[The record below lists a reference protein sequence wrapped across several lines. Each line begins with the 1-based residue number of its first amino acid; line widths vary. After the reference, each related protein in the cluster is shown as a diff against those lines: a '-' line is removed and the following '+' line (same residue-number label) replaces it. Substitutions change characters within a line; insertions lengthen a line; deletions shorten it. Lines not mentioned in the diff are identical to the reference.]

1 MTKYLICS
9 LTLLLGV
16 FTNAQNID
24 LSYYLPQDI
33 SYNPEIPTPE
43 QVIGHQVGAWHVT
56 HDKLSRYMEVLA
68 QRSPRMSIENRGT
81 TYEGRPLWLLTVTAP
96 ENHNKFEQIK
106 SDRQRL
112 LDDQSNNVN
121 IEELPVVLYQG
132 FSIHGNEPSGSNAAL
147 LYAYYLAAAQ
157 GPEIEKTLAQSV
169 ILLDP
174 SFNPDGLQR
183 FSTWANMH
191 KSDNINPDPNDREY
205 SEVWPGGRTNHYW
218 FDLNRDW
225 MPSQLPESQARINT
239 FHQWHPNVLTDHHEM
254 GTNSTFF
261 FQPGI
266 PTRTHPLTPKLNQ
279 ELTRAIGR
287 YHAGA
292 LDKIGSL
299 YYSEEDYDDF
309 YYGKGSTF
317 PDIHG
322 GVGILFEQ
330 ASSRGHAQE
339 SDNGILTFPFTIRN
353 QFTAALSTLEAGM
366 ALKDDLMSYQRDF
379 YHKMRKNKGSEEVYL
394 VQDAHDPAKMKAFV
408 QLLERQKIKAFRLK
422 EALRSQG
429 QSYLPQYAVAIP
441 KDQPQSTL
449 IEAMFERRTQ
459 FEDSL
464 FYDISAWSLPL
475 AFNLDHT
482 SARVKELG
490 VKIKSEDFST
500 GSKALSP
507 SYAYVLGWE
516 DYYSPKA
523 LNSLLENNI
532 RVKVAMRPF
541 SLGNQTFDYG
551 SLMIPSSNQ
560 SKSPEE
566 IYQIMLGL
574 SNDHKVHGLSTGA
587 TQGMN
592 LGSSDFKTLESKT
605 IALLIGPG
613 INPYDAGEIW
623 HLLDTR
629 YDIRLTKLDVS
640 ELGRKNL
647 SRYTTIIMPA
657 TWGRGPD
664 GQASKVLK
672 SWVEQGGHLIGFR
685 SAANWIKNNELLDL
699 NLLNAEQTGQQATF
713 EQQERYRGAQ
723 VIGGAIFQASV
734 DRSHPINFG
743 YKKNHLPLFRNTTI
757 FLEPD
762 KKAANNPILYE
773 ENPLLSGYIS
783 KENLKTLSGSSAF
796 KTGRSG
802 RGRVSY
808 FTDNTNF
815 RAFWYGTNKLM
826 MNAIFFGDQM

>member
-1 MTKYLICS
+1 MTKYLFFS
-9 LTLLLGV
+9 LFLVFGV
-16 FTNAQNID
+16 LTHAQEVE
-24 LSYYLPQDI
+24 LSYYLPANI
-33 SYNPEIPTPE
+33 NYNPDIPTPE
-43 QVIGHQVGAWHVT
+43 QVIGHQVGSWHVT
-56 HDKLSRYMEVLA
+56 HDRLSRYMEVLA
-68 QRSPRMSIENRGT
+68 QVSPRMSIEKRSE

-96 ENHNKFEQIK
+96 ENQSRLAQIK
-106 SDRQRL
+106 ADRERL
-112 LDDQSNNVN
+112 LEGKSNQTD
-121 IEELPVVLYQG
+121 IERLPIVLYQG

-157 GPEIEKTLAQSV
+157 GPEIENALANSV

-191 KSDNINPDPNDREY
+191 KSQNINPDPNDREY

-225 MPSQLPESQARINT
+225 LPSQLPESQARIKT

-254 GTNSTFF
+254 GTNSTLF

-279 ELTRAIGR
+279 ELTRAIGK

-322 GVGILFEQ
+322 GIGILFEQ

-353 QFTAALSTLEAGM
+353 QFTAALSTLQAGI
-366 ALKDDLMSYQRDF
+366 ALKSDLITYQRDF
-379 YHKMRKNKGSEEVYL
+379 YRDLRQNKGSDQVYL
-394 VQDAHDPAKMKAFV
+394 VQDAFDSAKMKAFV
-408 QLLERQKIKAFRLK
+408 ALLERQKIDAFRLK
-422 EALRSQG
+422 EALRVEG
-429 QSYLPQYAVAIP
+429 QSYLPQYTVAIP
-441 KDQPQSTL
+441 KDQKQSSL
-449 IEAMFERRTQ
+449 IEAMFERRTKFQ
-459 FEDSL
+459 DSL

-475 AFNLDHT
+475 AFNLDHA

-490 VKIKSEDFST
+490 PKITSSDFSH
-500 GSKALSP
+500 SAKPLNK
-507 SYAYVLGWE
+507 SYAYVLEWE
-516 DYYSPKA
+516 DYLSPKA
-523 LNSLLENNI
+523 LNYLLEKDV

-541 SLGNQTFDYG
+541 GLGNQTFDYG
-551 SLMIPSSNQ
+551 SLLIPATNQ
-560 SKSPEE
+560 NKTPDE
-566 IYQIMLGL
+566 IFELMQKL
-574 SNDHKVHGLSTGA
+574 NERHKIHGLSTGA
-587 TQGMN
+587 TRGMN
-592 LGSSDFKTLESKT
+592 LGSSDFKTLKPQK
-605 IALLIGPG
+605 IALLVGPG

-629 YDIRLTKLDVS
+629 YDIRVTKLDVS
-640 ELGRKNL
+640 ELGRKDL
-647 SRYTTIIMPA
+647 SRYTSIIMPA
-657 TWGRGPD
+657 TWGRGPE
-664 GQASKVLK
+664 GTAAKAIK
-672 SWVEQGGHLIGFR
+672 SWIEQGGHLIGFR
-685 SAANWIKNNELLDL
+685 SSAYWINNNELLDL
-699 NLLNAEQTGQQATF
+699 KLLNAEKTGQQATF

-743 YKKNHLPLFRNTTI
+743 YKKSSLPLFRNTTI
-757 FLEPD
+757 FLAPETS
-762 KKAANNPILYE
+762 AADNPILYTK
-773 ENPLLSGYIS
+773 NPLLSGYIS
-783 KENLKTLSGSSAF
+783 QENLDVLSGSSAF
-796 KTGRSG
+796 KTARKG

-826 MNAIFFGDQM
+826 MNALFFGDQM

>member
-1 MTKYLICS
+1 MTKYLFCS
-9 LTLLLGV
+9 LSLLLGV
-16 FTNAQNID
+16 LTHAQSVD
-24 LSYYLPQDI
+24 LSYYLPKDI
-33 SYNPEIPTPE
+33 SYNKEIPTPE

-56 HDKLSRYMEVLA
+56 HDRLSRYMEILA
-68 QRSPRMSIENRGT
+68 EISPRISIEKRSET
-81 TYEGRPLWLLTVTAP
+81 FEGRPLWLLTVTTP
-96 ENHNKFEQIK
+96 ENQKRLDQIK
-106 SDRQRL
+106 SERRKL
-112 LDDQSNNVN
+112 LETNSKGGDSEQVP
-121 IEELPVVLYQG
+121 IVLYQG

-157 GPEIEKTLAQSV
+157 GPEIEKALSGSV

-225 MPSQLPESQARINT
+225 MPSQLPESQARIET

-254 GTNSTFF
+254 GTNATFF

-287 YHAGA
+287 FHSGA

-322 GVGILFEQ
+322 GIGILFEQ

-339 SDNGILTFPFTIRN
+339 SDNGVLTFPFTIKN
-353 QFTAALSTLEAGM
+353 QFTTALSTLKAGI
-366 ALKDDLMSYQRDF
+366 ALKKDLMTYQIDF
-379 YHKMRKNKGSEEVYL
+379 YRNLRQNKGSEEVYL
-394 VQDAHDPAKMKAFV
+394 VQDVFDSAKMKAFV
-408 QLLERQKIKAFRLK
+408 ELLERQKIEAFRLK
-422 EALRSQG
+422 EAVRLGGKSYSP
-429 QSYLPQYAVAIP
+429 QSTVAIP
-441 KDQPQSTL
+441 KDQMQSTL
-449 IEAMFERRTQ
+449 IEAMFERRTKFQ
-459 FEDSL
+459 DSL

-482 SARVKELG
+482 SARITELG
-490 VKIKSEDFST
+490 EKLSASDFSPV
-500 GSKALSP
+500 SKPLSKG
-507 SYAYVLGWE
+507 YAYVLAWE
-516 DYYSPKA
+516 DYNSPQA
-523 LNSLLENNI
+523 LNYLLEQNV
-532 RVKVAMRPF
+532 RVKVSMRPF

-551 SLMIPSSNQ
+551 SLMIPANNQ
-560 SKSPEE
+560 TKSPEE
-566 IYQIMLGL
+566 IYSLMQELNGR
-574 SNDHKVHGLSTGA
+574 HKIHSLSTGA

-592 LGSSDFKTLESKT
+592 LGSSDFKTIGAKT
-605 IALLIGPG
+605 IALLVGSG

-629 YDIRLTKLDVS
+629 YDIRITKLDVAD
-640 ELGRKNL
+640 LARKNL

-664 GQASKVLK
+664 SGATKTLK

-685 SAANWIKNNELLDL
+685 SSAYWINNNELLDL
-699 NLLNAEQTGQQATF
+699 NLLNAEKTGQQATF
-713 EQQERYRGAQ
+713 EQQERFRGAQ

-734 DRSHPINFG
+734 DRSHPVNFG
-743 YKKNHLPLFRNTTI
+743 YKNDKLPLFRNTTI
-757 FLEPD
+757 FLKPD
-762 KKAANNPILYE
+762 SAAANNPIVYDK
-773 ENPLLSGYIS
+773 NPLLSGYIS
-783 KENLKTLSGSSAF
+783 KENLETLSGSSAF

-826 MNAIFFGDQM
+826 MNTIFFGDQM

>member
-1 MTKYLICS
+1 MTKYLFFS
-9 LTLLLGV
+9 LFLVFGV
-16 FTNAQNID
+16 LTHAQEVE
-24 LSYYLPQDI
+24 LSYYLPANI
-33 SYNPEIPTPE
+33 NYNPDIPTPE
-43 QVIGHQVGAWHVT
+43 QVIGHQVGSWHVT
-56 HDKLSRYMEVLA
+56 HDRLSRYMEVLA
-68 QRSPRMSIENRGT
+68 QVSPRMSIEKRSE

-96 ENHNKFEQIK
+96 ENQSRLAQIK
-106 SDRQRL
+106 ADRERL
-112 LDDQSNNVN
+112 LDGKSDQTD
-121 IEELPVVLYQG
+121 IERLPIVLYQG

-157 GPEIEKTLAQSV
+157 GPEIENALANSV

-191 KSDNINPDPNDREY
+191 KSQNINPDPNDREY

-225 MPSQLPESQARINT
+225 LPSQLPESQARIKT

-279 ELTRAIGR
+279 ELTRAIGK

-322 GVGILFEQ
+322 GIGILFEQ

-353 QFTAALSTLEAGM
+353 QFTAALSTLQAGI
-366 ALKDDLMSYQRDF
+366 ALKSDLITYQRDF
-379 YHKMRKNKGSEEVYL
+379 YRDLRQNKGSDQVYL
-394 VQDAHDPAKMKAFV
+394 VQDAFDSAKMKAFV
-408 QLLERQKIKAFRLK
+408 ALLERQKIDAFRLK
-422 EALRSQG
+422 EALRVEG
-429 QSYLPQYAVAIP
+429 QSYLPQYTVAIP
-441 KDQPQSTL
+441 KDQKQSSL
-449 IEAMFERRTQ
+449 IEAMFERRTKFQ
-459 FEDSL
+459 DSL

-475 AFNLDHT
+475 AFNLDHA

-490 VKIKSEDFST
+490 PKITSSDFSH
-500 GSKALSP
+500 SAKPLNK
-507 SYAYVLGWE
+507 SYAYVLEWE
-516 DYYSPKA
+516 DYLSPKA
-523 LNSLLENNI
+523 LNYLLEKDV

-541 SLGNQTFDYG
+541 GLGNQTFDYG
-551 SLMIPSSNQ
+551 SLLIPATNQ
-560 SKSPEE
+560 NKTPDE
-566 IYQIMLGL
+566 IFELMQKL
-574 SNDHKVHGLSTGA
+574 NERHKIHGLSTGA
-587 TQGMN
+587 TRGMN
-592 LGSSDFKTLESKT
+592 LGSSDFKTLKPQK
-605 IALLIGPG
+605 IALLVGPG

-629 YDIRLTKLDVS
+629 YDIRVTKLDVS
-640 ELGRKNL
+640 ELGRKDL
-647 SRYTTIIMPA
+647 SRYTSIIMPA
-657 TWGRGPD
+657 TWGRGPE
-664 GQASKVLK
+664 GTAAKAIK
-672 SWVEQGGHLIGFR
+672 SWIEQGGHLIGFR
-685 SAANWIKNNELLDL
+685 SSAYWINNNELLDL
-699 NLLNAEQTGQQATF
+699 KLLNAEKTGQQATF

-743 YKKNHLPLFRNTTI
+743 YKKSSLPLFRNTTI
-757 FLEPD
+757 FLAPETS
-762 KKAANNPILYE
+762 AADNPILYTK
-773 ENPLLSGYIS
+773 NPLLSGYIS
-783 KENLKTLSGSSAF
+783 QENLDVLSGSSAF
-796 KTGRSG
+796 KTARKG

-826 MNAIFFGDQM
+826 MNALFFGDQM

>member
-1 MTKYLICS
+1 MTKYLFCS
-9 LTLLLGV
+9 LSLLLGV
-16 FTNAQNID
+16 LTHAQSVD
-24 LSYYLPQDI
+24 LSYYLPKDI
-33 SYNPEIPTPE
+33 SYNKEIPTPE

-56 HDKLSRYMEVLA
+56 HDRLSRYMEVLA
-68 QRSPRMSIENRGT
+68 ELSPRISIEKRSE
-81 TYEGRPLWLLTVTAP
+81 TYEGRPLWLLTVTTP
-96 ENHNKFEQIK
+96 ENQKRLDQIK
-106 SDRQRL
+106 SDRQKL
-112 LDDQSNNVN
+112 LKANSKGGDSEQVP
-121 IEELPVVLYQG
+121 IVLYQG

-157 GPEIEKTLAQSV
+157 GPEIEKALSESV

-225 MPSQLPESQARINT
+225 MPSQLPESRARIET

-254 GTNSTFF
+254 GTNATFF

-287 YHAGA
+287 FHAGA

-322 GVGILFEQ
+322 GIGILFEQ

-339 SDNGILTFPFTIRN
+339 SDNGVLTFPFTIKN
-353 QFTAALSTLEAGM
+353 QFTTALSTLKAGI
-366 ALKDDLMSYQRDF
+366 ALKKDLMTYQIDF
-379 YHKMRKNKGSEEVYL
+379 YRNLRQNKGSEEVYL
-394 VQDAHDPAKMKAFV
+394 VQDVFDSAKMKAFV
-408 QLLERQKIKAFRLK
+408 ELLERQKIEAFRLK
-422 EALRSQG
+422 EAVRLGGKSYSP
-429 QSYLPQYAVAIP
+429 QSTVAIP
-441 KDQPQSTL
+441 KDQMQSTL
-449 IEAMFERRTQ
+449 IEAMFERRTKFQ
-459 FEDSL
+459 DSL

-482 SARVKELG
+482 SARITELG
-490 VKIKSEDFST
+490 EKLSASDFSPV
-500 GSKALSP
+500 SKPLSKG
-507 SYAYVLGWE
+507 YAYVLAWE
-516 DYYSPKA
+516 DYNSPQA
-523 LNSLLENNI
+523 LNYLLEQNV
-532 RVKVAMRPF
+532 RVKVSMRPF

-551 SLMIPSSNQ
+551 SLMIPANNQ
-560 SKSPEE
+560 TKSPEE
-566 IYQIMLGL
+566 IYSLMQELNGR
-574 SNDHKVHGLSTGA
+574 HKIHSLSTGA

-592 LGSSDFKTLESKT
+592 LGSSDFKTIGAKT
-605 IALLIGPG
+605 IALLVGSG

-629 YDIRLTKLDVS
+629 YDIRITKLDVAD
-640 ELGRKNL
+640 LARKNL

-664 GQASKVLK
+664 SVATKTLK

-685 SAANWIKNNELLDL
+685 SSAYWINNNELLDL
-699 NLLNAEQTGQQATF
+699 NLLNAEKTGQQATF

-734 DRSHPINFG
+734 DRSHPVNFG
-743 YKKNHLPLFRNTTI
+743 YKNDKLPLFRNTTI
-757 FLEPD
+757 FLKPD
-762 KKAANNPILYE
+762 SAAANNPIVYDK
-773 ENPLLSGYIS
+773 NPLLSGYIS
-783 KENLKTLSGSSAF
+783 KENLETLSGSSAF

-802 RGRVSY
+802 SGRVSY

>member
-1 MTKYLICS
+1 MTKYLFCS
-9 LTLLLGV
+9 LSLLLGV
-16 FTNAQNID
+16 LTHAQSVD
-24 LSYYLPQDI
+24 LSYYLPKDI
-33 SYNPEIPTPE
+33 SYTKEIPTPE

-56 HDKLSRYMEVLA
+56 HDRLSRYMEVLA
-68 QRSPRMSIENRGT
+68 EISPRISIERRSE
-81 TYEGRPLWLLTVTAP
+81 TYEGRPLWLLTVTTP
-96 ENHNKFEQIK
+96 ENQKRLEQIK
-106 SDRQRL
+106 SERQKL
-112 LDDQSNNVN
+112 LESNSKGADSEQVP
-121 IEELPVVLYQG
+121 IVLYQG

-157 GPEIEKTLAQSV
+157 GPEIEKALSESV

-225 MPSQLPESQARINT
+225 MPSQLPESQARIET

-254 GTNSTFF
+254 GTNATFF

-292 LDKIGSL
+292 LDEIGSL

-322 GVGILFEQ
+322 GIGILFEQ

-339 SDNGILTFPFTIRN
+339 SDNGVLTFPFTIKN
-353 QFTAALSTLEAGM
+353 QFTTALSTLKAGI
-366 ALKDDLMSYQRDF
+366 ALKKDLMNYQIDF
-379 YHKMRKNKGSEEVYL
+379 YRNLRQNIGSEEVYL
-394 VQDAHDPAKMKAFV
+394 VQDAFDSAKMRAFV
-408 QLLERQKIKAFRLK
+408 ELLERQKIEAFRLK
-422 EALRSQG
+422 EALRIGGKSYSP
-429 QSYLPQYAVAIP
+429 QSTVAIP
-441 KDQPQSTL
+441 KDQMQSTL
-449 IEAMFERRTQ
+449 IEAMFERRTKFQ
-459 FEDSL
+459 DSL

-482 SARVKELG
+482 SARIKELG
-490 VKIKSEDFST
+490 EKLSASDFSPVT
-500 GSKALSP
+500 KPLSKG
-507 SYAYVLGWE
+507 YAYVLAWE
-516 DYYSPKA
+516 DYNSPQA
-523 LNSLLENNI
+523 LNYLLEQNV
-532 RVKVAMRPF
+532 RVKVSMRPF

-551 SLMIPSSNQ
+551 SLMIPANNQ
-560 SKSPEE
+560 TKSPEE
-566 IYQIMLGL
+566 IYSLMQELNGR
-574 SNDHKVHGLSTGA
+574 HKIHSLSTGA

-592 LGSSDFKTLESKT
+592 LGSSDFKTIEPKT
-605 IALLIGPG
+605 IALLVGSG

-629 YDIRLTKLDVS
+629 YDIRITKLDVAD
-640 ELGRKNL
+640 LARKNL

-664 GQASKVLK
+664 SGATKTLK

-685 SAANWIKNNELLDL
+685 SSANWINNNELLDL
-699 NLLNAEQTGQQATF
+699 NLLNAEKTGQKATF

-734 DRSHPINFG
+734 DRSHPVNFG
-743 YKKNHLPLFRNTTI
+743 YKNDKLPLFRNTTI
-757 FLEPD
+757 FLKPD
-762 KKAANNPILYE
+762 SAAANNPILYDK
-773 ENPLLSGYIS
+773 NPLLSGYIS
-783 KENLKTLSGSSAF
+783 KENLETLSGSSAF

>member
-1 MTKYLICS
+1 MTKYLFCS
-9 LTLLLGV
+9 LSLLLGV
-16 FTNAQNID
+16 LTHAQSVD
-24 LSYYLPQDI
+24 LSYYLPKDI
-33 SYNPEIPTPE
+33 SYNKEIPTPE

-56 HDKLSRYMEVLA
+56 HDRLSRYMEVLA
-68 QRSPRMSIENRGT
+68 EISPRISIERRSE
-81 TYEGRPLWLLTVTAP
+81 TYEGRPLWLLTVTTP
-96 ENHNKFEQIK
+96 ENQKRLEQIK
-106 SDRQRL
+106 SERQKL
-112 LDDQSNNVN
+112 LESNSKGADSEQVP
-121 IEELPVVLYQG
+121 IVLYQG

-157 GPEIEKTLAQSV
+157 GPEIEKALSESV

-225 MPSQLPESQARINT
+225 MPSQLPESQARIET

-254 GTNSTFF
+254 GTNATFF

-292 LDKIGSL
+292 LDEIGSL

-322 GVGILFEQ
+322 GIGILFEQ

-339 SDNGILTFPFTIRN
+339 SDNGVLTFPFTIKN
-353 QFTAALSTLEAGM
+353 QFTTALSTLKAGI
-366 ALKDDLMSYQRDF
+366 ALKKDLMNYQIDF
-379 YHKMRKNKGSEEVYL
+379 YRNLRQNIGSEEVYL
-394 VQDAHDPAKMKAFV
+394 VQDAFDSAKMRAFV
-408 QLLERQKIKAFRLK
+408 ELLERQKIEAFRLK
-422 EALRSQG
+422 EALRIGGKSYSP
-429 QSYLPQYAVAIP
+429 QSTVAIP
-441 KDQPQSTL
+441 KDQMQSTL
-449 IEAMFERRTQ
+449 IEAMFERRTKFQ
-459 FEDSL
+459 DSL

-482 SARVKELG
+482 SARIKELG
-490 VKIKSEDFST
+490 EKLSASDFSPVT
-500 GSKALSP
+500 KPLSKG
-507 SYAYVLGWE
+507 YAYVLAWE
-516 DYYSPKA
+516 DYNSPQA
-523 LNSLLENNI
+523 LNYLLEQNV
-532 RVKVAMRPF
+532 RVKVSMRPF

-551 SLMIPSSNQ
+551 SLMIPANNQ
-560 SKSPEE
+560 TKSPEE
-566 IYQIMLGL
+566 IYSLMQELNGR
-574 SNDHKVHGLSTGA
+574 HKIHSLSTGA

-592 LGSSDFKTLESKT
+592 LGSSDFKTIEPKT
-605 IALLIGPG
+605 IALLVGSG

-629 YDIRLTKLDVS
+629 YDIRITKLDVAD
-640 ELGRKNL
+640 LARKNL

-664 GQASKVLK
+664 SGATKTLK

-685 SAANWIKNNELLDL
+685 SSANWINNNELLDL
-699 NLLNAEQTGQQATF
+699 NLLNAEKTGQQATF

-734 DRSHPINFG
+734 DRSHPVNFG
-743 YKKNHLPLFRNTTI
+743 YKNDKLPLFRNTTI
-757 FLEPD
+757 FLKPD
-762 KKAANNPILYE
+762 SAAAKNPILYDK
-773 ENPLLSGYIS
+773 NPLLSGYIS
-783 KENLKTLSGSSAF
+783 KENLETLSGSSAF

>member
-1 MTKYLICS
+1 MTKYLFCS
-9 LTLLLGV
+9 LSLLLGV
-16 FTNAQNID
+16 LTHAQSVD
-24 LSYYLPQDI
+24 LSYYLPKDI
-33 SYNPEIPTPE
+33 SYNKEIPTPE

-56 HDKLSRYMEVLA
+56 HDRLSRYMEVLA
-68 QRSPRMSIENRGT
+68 EISPRMSIEKRSE

-96 ENHNKFEQIK
+96 ENQKRLEQIK
-106 SDRQRL
+106 TERQKL
-112 LDDQSNNVN
+112 LESNSKGVDFEQVP
-121 IEELPVVLYQG
+121 IVLYQG

-157 GPEIEKTLAQSV
+157 GPEIEKVLSESV

-225 MPSQLPESQARINT
+225 MPSQLPESQARIET

-254 GTNSTFF
+254 GTNATFF

-292 LDKIGSL
+292 LDEIGSL

-322 GVGILFEQ
+322 GIGILFEQ

-339 SDNGILTFPFTIRN
+339 SDNGVLTFPFTIKN
-353 QFTAALSTLEAGM
+353 QFTTALSTLKAGI
-366 ALKDDLMSYQRDF
+366 ALKKDLMTYQIDF
-379 YHKMRKNKGSEEVYL
+379 YRNLRHNIGSEEVYL
-394 VQDAHDPAKMKAFV
+394 VQDAFDSAKMKAFV
-408 QLLERQKIKAFRLK
+408 ELLERQKIEAFRLK
-422 EALRSQG
+422 EALRLG
-429 QSYLPQYAVAIP
+429 GKSYLPQSTVAIP
-441 KDQPQSTL
+441 KDQMQSTL
-449 IEAMFERRTQ
+449 IEAMFERRTKFQ
-459 FEDSL
+459 DSL

-482 SARVKELG
+482 SARIKELG
-490 VKIKSEDFST
+490 EKLSASDFSPVAKPL
-500 GSKALSP
+500 SKG
-507 SYAYVLGWE
+507 YAYVLAWE
-516 DYYSPKA
+516 DYNSPQA
-523 LNSLLENNI
+523 LNYLLEQNV
-532 RVKVAMRPF
+532 RVKVSMRPF

-551 SLMIPSSNQ
+551 SLMIPANNQ
-560 SKSPEE
+560 TKSPEE
-566 IYQIMLGL
+566 IYSLMQEL
-574 SNDHKVHGLSTGA
+574 NRRHKIHSLSTGA

-592 LGSSDFKTLESKT
+592 LGSSDFKTIEPKT
-605 IALLIGPG
+605 IALLVGSG

-623 HLLDTR
+623 HLMDTR
-629 YDIRLTKLDVS
+629 YDIRITKLDVDD
-640 ELGRKNL
+640 LARKNL

-664 GQASKVLK
+664 SGATKTLK

-685 SAANWIKNNELLDL
+685 SSANWINNNELLDL
-699 NLLNAEQTGQQATF
+699 NLLNTEKTGQQATF

-723 VIGGAIFQASV
+723 VIGGAIFQASI
-734 DRSHPINFG
+734 DRSHPVNFG
-743 YKKNHLPLFRNTTI
+743 YKNDKLPLFRNTTI
-757 FLEPD
+757 FLKTD
-762 KKAANNPILYE
+762 NAAANNPIVYDK
-773 ENPLLSGYIS
+773 NPLLSGYIS
-783 KENLKTLSGSSAF
+783 KENLESLSGSSAF

>member
-1 MTKYLICS
+1 MTKYLFCS
-9 LTLLLGV
+9 LILLFSVL
-16 FTNAQNID
+16 THAQNID
-24 LSYYLPQDI
+24 LSYYLPGDI
-33 SYNPEIPTPE
+33 KYNPEIPTPE
-43 QVIGHQVGAWHVT
+43 QVIGHQVGAWHIT
-56 HDKLSRYMEVLA
+56 HDRLSYYMEVLA
-68 QRSPRMSIENRGT
+68 ERSPRMSIEKRGT
-81 TYEGRPLWLLTVTAP
+81 TYEGRPLWLLTVTSP
-96 ENHNKFEQIK
+96 QNHNRIEQIK
-106 SDRQRL
+106 SERQKRLNENSDRS
-112 LDDQSNNVN
+112 DFDKGP
-121 IEELPVVLYQG
+121 IVLYQG

-147 LYAYYLAAAQ
+147 LYAYYLAAAE
-157 GPEIEKTLAQSV
+157 GPEIEKALSESI

-225 MPSQLPESQARINT
+225 LPSQLPESQARVKT
-239 FHQWHPNVLTDHHEM
+239 FHQWSPNVLTDHHEM

-292 LDKIGSL
+292 LDKLGSL

-322 GVGILFEQ
+322 GIGILFEQ

-339 SDNGILTFPFTIRN
+339 SDNGVLTFPFTIRN
-353 QFTAALSTLEAGM
+353 QFTAALSTLEAGI
-366 ALKDDLMSYQRDF
+366 ALKKDLMTYQGDF
-379 YHKMRKNKGSEEVYL
+379 YREMRKNKGSEEVYL
-394 VQDAHDPAKMKAFV
+394 VQDAYDSAKMKAFV
-408 QLLERQKIKAFRLK
+408 ELLERQNIEAFRLK
-422 EALRSQG
+422 EPLRVAG
-429 QSYLPQYAVAIP
+429 QSYLPEFTVAIP
-441 KDQPQSTL
+441 KDQRQSTL

-459 FEDSL
+459 FQDSL

-475 AFNLDHT
+475 AFNLDHA
-482 SARVKELG
+482 SARVKDLG
-490 VKIKSEDFST
+490 VKLGPADFSPAP
-500 GSKALSP
+500 KPLRK
-507 SYAYVLGWE
+507 SYAYVLEWE

-523 LNSLLENNI
+523 LNYLLENNV

-541 SLGNQTFDYG
+541 GLGNQTFDYG
-551 SLMIPSSNQ
+551 SLMIPSYNQ
-560 SKSPEE
+560 SIAPEKIHE
-566 IYQIMLGL
+566 LMLKL
-574 SNDHKVHGLSTGA
+574 SAQHKIHGLDTGA

-592 LGSSDFKTLESKT
+592 LGSSDFKTLGAKK
-605 IALLIGPG
+605 IALLVGPG

-629 YDIRLTKLDVS
+629 YDIKLTKLDVS
-640 ELGRKNL
+640 VLGRKDL
-647 SRYTTIIMPA
+647 QPYTTIIMPA

-664 GQASKVLK
+664 SDASKTLK
-672 SWVEQGGHLIGFR
+672 SWVAQGGHLIGFR
-685 SAANWIKNNELLDL
+685 SAAYWINNNELLTL
-699 NLLNAEQTGQQATF
+699 KLLSADKTGQQAKF

-723 VIGGAIFQASV
+723 VIGGAIFQAST

-743 YKKNHLPLFRNTTI
+743 YKKSNLPLFRNTTI

-762 KKAANNPILYE
+762 VNAANNPILYQ

-783 KENLKTLSGSSAF
+783 KENLKTLSGSSGF

>member
-1 MTKYLICS
+1 MTKYLFFS
-9 LTLLLGV
+9 LFLVFGV
-16 FTNAQNID
+16 LTHAQEVE
-24 LSYYLPQDI
+24 LSYYLPANI
-33 SYNPEIPTPE
+33 NYNPEIPTPE
-43 QVIGHQVGAWHVT
+43 QVIGHQVGSWHVT
-56 HDKLSRYMEVLA
+56 HDRLSRYMEVLA
-68 QRSPRMSIENRGT
+68 QVSPRMSIEKRSE

-96 ENHNKFEQIK
+96 ENHSRLAQIK
-106 SDRQRL
+106 ADRERL
-112 LDDQSNNVN
+112 LDGKSDQTD
-121 IEELPVVLYQG
+121 IERLPIVLYQG

-157 GPEIEKTLAQSV
+157 GPEIENALAKSV

-191 KSDNINPDPNDREY
+191 KSQNINPDPNDREY

-225 MPSQLPESQARINT
+225 LPSQLPESQARIKT
-239 FHQWHPNVLTDHHEM
+239 FHQWYPNVLTDHHEM

-266 PTRTHPLTPKLNQ
+266 PSRTHPLTPKLNQ

-322 GVGILFEQ
+322 GIGILFEQ

-339 SDNGILTFPFTIRN
+339 SDNGILTFPFTIKN
-353 QFTAALSTLEAGM
+353 QFTAALSTLQAGI
-366 ALKDDLMSYQRDF
+366 ALKSDLITYQRDF
-379 YHKMRKNKGSEEVYL
+379 YRDLRQNRGSDQVYL
-394 VQDAHDPAKMKAFV
+394 VQDAFDSAKMKAFV
-408 QLLERQKIKAFRLK
+408 ALLERQKIDAFRLK
-422 EALRSQG
+422 EALRVEG
-429 QSYLPQYAVAIP
+429 QSYLPQYTVAIP
-441 KDQPQSTL
+441 KDQKQSSL
-449 IEAMFERRTQ
+449 IEAMFERRTKFQ
-459 FEDSL
+459 DSL

-475 AFNLDHT
+475 AFNLDHA

-490 VKIKSEDFST
+490 PKITTSDFSH
-500 GSKALSP
+500 SAKPLNK
-507 SYAYVLGWE
+507 SYAYVLEWD
-516 DYYSPKA
+516 DYLSPKA
-523 LNSLLENNI
+523 LNYLLENHV

-541 SLGNQTFDYG
+541 GLGKQTFDYG
-551 SLMIPSSNQ
+551 SLLIPATNQ
-560 SKSPEE
+560 NKTPDE
-566 IYQIMLGL
+566 IFELMQKL
-574 SNDHKVHGLSTGA
+574 NEQHKIHGLSTGA
-587 TQGMN
+587 TRGMN
-592 LGSSDFKTLESKT
+592 LGSSDFKTLKPQK
-605 IALLIGPG
+605 IALLVGPG

-629 YDIRLTKLDVS
+629 YDIIVTKLDVS
-640 ELGRKNL
+640 ELGRKDL
-647 SRYTTIIMPA
+647 SRYTSIILPA
-657 TWGRGPD
+657 TWGRGPE
-664 GQASKVLK
+664 GTAAKAIK
-672 SWVEQGGHLIGFR
+672 SWIEQGGHLIGFR
-685 SAANWIKNNELLDL
+685 SSAYWINHNELLDL
-699 NLLNAEQTGQQATF
+699 KLLNAEKTGQQATF

-743 YKKNHLPLFRNTTI
+743 YKKSSLPLFRNTTI
-757 FLEPD
+757 FLAPETS
-762 KKAANNPILYE
+762 AADNPILYTK
-773 ENPLLSGYIS
+773 NPLLSGYIS
-783 KENLKTLSGSSAF
+783 KENLDVLSGSSAF
-796 KTGRSG
+796 KTARKG

-826 MNAIFFGDQM
+826 MNALFFGDQM

>member
-1 MTKYLICS
+1 MGV
-9 LTLLLGV
+9 LTH
-16 FTNAQNID
+16 AQSPD
-24 LSYYLPQDI
+24 LSYYLPGDI
-33 SYNPEIPTPE
+33 NYDKEIPTPE

-56 HDKLSRYMEVLA
+56 HDRLSRYMEVLA
-68 QRSPRMSIENRGT
+68 EISPRMSIEKRSE

-96 ENHNKFEQIK
+96 ENQKRLEQIK
-106 SDRQRL
+106 TERQKL
-112 LDDQSNNVN
+112 LESNSKGADFEQVP
-121 IEELPVVLYQG
+121 IVLYQG

-157 GPEIEKTLAQSV
+157 GPEIEKALAESV

-225 MPSQLPESQARINT
+225 MPSQLPESQARIET

-279 ELTRAIGR
+279 ELTRALGR

-292 LDKIGSL
+292 LDIIGSL

-322 GVGILFEQ
+322 GIGILFEQ

-339 SDNGILTFPFTIRN
+339 SDNGVLTFPFTIRN
-353 QFTAALSTLEAGM
+353 QFTTALSTLKASI
-366 ALKDDLMSYQRDF
+366 ALKKDLMTYQIDF
-379 YHKMRKNKGSEEVYL
+379 YRNLRHNKGSEEVYL
-394 VQDAHDPAKMKAFV
+394 VQDAFDSAKMKAFV
-408 QLLERQKIKAFRLK
+408 ELLERQKIETFRLK
-422 EALRSQG
+422 EAVRLG
-429 QSYLPQYAVAIP
+429 GKSYLPQSTVAIP
-441 KDQPQSTL
+441 KDQMQSTL
-449 IEAMFERRTQ
+449 IEAMFERRTKFQ
-459 FEDSL
+459 DSL

-482 SARVKELG
+482 SARITELG
-490 VKIKSEDFST
+490 EKLSASDFSPVAKPL
-500 GSKALSP
+500 SKG
-507 SYAYVLGWE
+507 YAYVLAWE
-516 DYYSPKA
+516 DYNSPQA
-523 LNSLLENNI
+523 LNYLLEQNV
-532 RVKVAMRPF
+532 RVKVSMRPF

-551 SLMIPSSNQ
+551 SLMIPANNQ
-560 SKSPEE
+560 TKSPEE
-566 IYQIMLGL
+566 IYSLLQELNGR
-574 SNDHKVHGLSTGA
+574 HKIHSLSTGA

-592 LGSSDFKTLESKT
+592 LGSSDFKTIEPKT
-605 IALLIGPG
+605 IALLVGSG

-629 YDIRLTKLDVS
+629 YDIRITKLDVAD
-640 ELGRKNL
+640 LARKNL

-664 GQASKVLK
+664 SGATKTLK

-685 SAANWIKNNELLDL
+685 SSANWINNNELLDL
-699 NLLNAEQTGQQATF
+699 NLLNTEKTGQQATF

-723 VIGGAIFQASV
+723 VIGGAIFQASI
-734 DRSHPINFG
+734 DRSHPVNFG
-743 YKKNHLPLFRNTTI
+743 YKNDKLPLFRNTTI
-757 FLEPD
+757 FLKPD
-762 KKAANNPILYE
+762 SAAANNPIVYDK
-773 ENPLLSGYIS
+773 NPLLSGYIS
-783 KENLKTLSGSSAF
+783 KENLETLSGSSAF
-796 KTGRSG
+796 KSGRSG

>member
-1 MTKYLICS
+1 MTKYLFWCLPLFFS
-9 LTLLLGV
+9 VMMHAQTL
-16 FTNAQNID
+16 D

-33 SYNPEIPTPE
+33 NYDPEIPTPE
-43 QVIGHQVGAWHVT
+43 QVVGHQVGAWHIT
-56 HDKLSRYMEVLA
+56 HDRLSRYMEVLA
-68 QRSPRMSIENRGT
+68 ERSPRMSIENRGT
-81 TYEGRPLWLLTVTAP
+81 TYEGRPLLLLTVTAP
-96 ENHNKFEQIK
+96 ENRNKLEQIK
-106 SDRQRL
+106 SERQKIVEGKSTTNL
-112 LDDQSNNVN
+112 ND
-121 IEELPVVLYQG
+121 LPIVLYQG

-157 GPEIEKTLAQSV
+157 GPEIEKALSESV

-191 KSDNINPDPNDREY
+191 KSQNINPDPNDREY

-225 MPSQLPESQARINT
+225 MPSQLPESQARIKT

-322 GVGILFEQ
+322 GIGILFEQ

-339 SDNGILTFPFTIRN
+339 SDNGVLTFPFTIRN
-353 QFTAALSTLEAGM
+353 QFTAALSTLEAGI
-366 ALKDDLMSYQRDF
+366 ALKNDLMTYQSDF
-379 YHKMRKNKGSEEVYL
+379 YKDMRKNKGSDEVFL
-394 VQDAHDPAKMKAFV
+394 VQDAHDPSKMKAFLE
-408 QLLERQKIKAFRLK
+408 LLTRQKIDAFRLK
-422 EALRSQG
+422 QSVRIDG
-429 QSYLPQYAVAIP
+429 QSYVPEYAVAIP
-441 KDQPQSTL
+441 KDQAQSTL

-459 FEDSL
+459 FQDSL

-482 SARVKELG
+482 SARLKDLG
-490 VKIKSEDFST
+490 AKIEPEDIFT
-500 GSKALSP
+500 GSNVLSK
-507 SYAYVLGWE
+507 SYAYVLEWE

-523 LNSLLENNI
+523 LNYLLENDV

-541 SLGNQTFDYG
+541 GLNNQSFDYG
-551 SLMIPSSNQ
+551 SIMIPAHNQ
-560 SKSPEE
+560 NKTPEE
-566 IYQIMLGL
+566 IHKIMKGL
-574 SNDHKVHGLSTGA
+574 SRTHKVHGLSTGA
-587 TQGMN
+587 TRGMN
-592 LGSSDFKTLESKT
+592 LGSSDFKTLEPQN
-605 IALLIGPG
+605 IALLVGPG

-629 YDIRLTKLDVS
+629 YDIKLTKLDVT
-640 ELGRKNL
+640 EMGRKDL

-657 TWGRGPD
+657 TWDRGPD
-664 GQASKVLK
+664 GNASKSLK
-672 SWVEQGGHLIGFR
+672 NWIEQGGHLIAFR
-685 SAANWIKNNELLDL
+685 SAANWINNNELLAL
-699 NLLNAEQTGQQATF
+699 NLLSAEKTGQNASF

-734 DRSHPINFG
+734 DRTHPINFG
-743 YKKNHLPLFRNTTI
+743 YKKNSVPLFRNTSI
-757 FLEPD
+757 FLQPD
-762 KKAANNPILYE
+762 ANAASNPILYQK
-773 ENPLLSGYIS
+773 NPLLSGYIS
-783 KENLKTLSGSSAF
+783 KENLKALSESSGF
-796 KTGRSG
+796 KTGRNG

>member
-1 MTKYLICS
+1 MTKYLFCS
-9 LTLLLGV
+9 LALLCGISAY
-16 FTNAQNID
+16 AQTID
-24 LSYYLPQDI
+24 LEYYLPKDI
-33 SYNPEIPTPE
+33 SYNSEIPTPNE
-43 QVIGHQVGAWHVT
+43 VIGHHVGAWHVT

-68 QRSPRMSIENRGT
+68 ERSPRMSIENRGT
-81 TYEGRPLWLLTVTAP
+81 TYEGRPLWLLTVTSP
-96 ENHNKFEQIK
+96 ENHEKLEQIK
-106 SDRQRL
+106 SERQKL
-112 LDDQSNNVN
+112 LNNQNNTSN
-121 IEELPVVLYQG
+121 IDKLPIVLNQG

-147 LYAYYLAAAQ
+147 LYAYFLAAAQ
-157 GPEIEKTLAQSV
+157 GPEIEKALSESV

-225 MPSQLPESQARINT
+225 LPSQLPESQARIKT

-266 PTRTHPLTPKLNQ
+266 QSRTHPLTPKLNQ

-322 GVGILFEQ
+322 GIGILFEQ

-339 SDNGILTFPFTIRN
+339 SDNGILTFPFTIKN
-353 QFTAALSTLEAGM
+353 QLTAALSTLEAGI
-366 ALKDDLMSYQRDF
+366 ALKKELLTYQSDF
-379 YHKMRKNKGSEEVYL
+379 YSELRKNIGSDEVYL
-394 VQDAHDPAKMKAFV
+394 VQDADDPAKMNAFLE
-408 QLLERQKIKAFRLK
+408 LLARQNIKAYRIN
-422 EALRSQG
+422 EALRVNG
-429 QSYLPQYAVAIP
+429 NNFDPMHAVAIP
-441 KDQPQSTL
+441 KDQTQGSL

-459 FEDSL
+459 FQDSL

-475 AFNLDHT
+475 AFNLRHSST
-482 SARVKELG
+482 KVKAL
-490 VKIKSEDFST
+490 
-500 GSKALSP
+500 GSKLEPYEILPAARTLEE
-507 SYAYVLGWE
+507 SYAYILKWE
-516 DYYSPKA
+516 DYYAPKA
-523 LNSLLENNI
+523 LNYLLDHNV

-541 SLGNQTFDYG
+541 NAGNQRFDYG
-551 SLMIPSSNQ
+551 SLMIPGHNQTKSS
-560 SKSPEE
+560 KE
-566 IYQIMLGL
+566 IHKIMQEL
-574 SNDHKVHGLSTGA
+574 SAQHSIHGLSSGA
-587 TQGMN
+587 TSGMN
-592 LGSSDFKTLESKT
+592 LGSRDFKTIEPKT
-605 IALLIGPG
+605 IAILVGPG

-623 HLLDTR
+623 HLMDTR
-629 YDIRLTKLDVS
+629 YDITVTKLDVS
-640 ELGRKNL
+640 TLGRKDL

-657 TWGRGPD
+657 TWGRGPEA
-664 GQASKVLK
+664 GASKAIK
-672 SWVEQGGHLIGFR
+672 SWVNQGGHLIGFR
-685 SAANWIKNNELLDL
+685 SAAYWINNSELIELPLITTDK
-699 NLLNAEQTGQQATF
+699 TGQKASF
-713 EQQERYRGAQ
+713 EQKALYSGAQ
-723 VIGGAIFQASV
+723 VIGGAIFKASL

-743 YKKNHLPLFRNTTI
+743 YKQSELPLFRNTTI
-757 FLEPD
+757 FLKPAEH
-762 KKAANNPILYE
+762 AANNPIMYQKD
-773 ENPLLSGYIS
+773 PLLSGYIS
-783 KENLKTLSGSSAF
+783 KENLKSLSGSSAF
-796 KTGRSG
+796 KTKRSG

>member
-1 MTKYLICS
+1 MTKYLFFS
-9 LTLLLGV
+9 LFLVFGV
-16 FTNAQNID
+16 LSHAQEVD
-24 LSYYLPQDI
+24 LSYYLPANI
-33 SYNPEIPTPE
+33 NYNPDIPTPE
-43 QVIGHQVGAWHVT
+43 QVIGHQVGSWHVT
-56 HDKLSRYMEVLA
+56 HDRLSRYMEVLA
-68 QRSPRMSIENRGT
+68 QVSPRMSIEKRSE

-96 ENHNKFEQIK
+96 ENQNRLAQIK
-106 SDRQRL
+106 ADRERL
-112 LDDQSNNVN
+112 LEGKSDQTD
-121 IEELPVVLYQG
+121 IERLPIVLYQG

-157 GPEIEKTLAQSV
+157 GPEIENALANSV

-191 KSDNINPDPNDREY
+191 KSQNINPDPNDREY

-225 MPSQLPESQARINT
+225 LPSQLPESQARIKT

-279 ELTRAIGR
+279 ELTRAIGK

-322 GVGILFEQ
+322 GIGILFEQ

-353 QFTAALSTLEAGM
+353 QFTAALSTLQAGI
-366 ALKDDLMSYQRDF
+366 ALKSDLITYQRDF
-379 YHKMRKNKGSEEVYL
+379 YRDLRQNKGSDQVYL
-394 VQDAHDPAKMKAFV
+394 VQDAFDSAKMKAFV
-408 QLLERQKIKAFRLK
+408 ALLERQKIDAFRLK
-422 EALRSQG
+422 EALRVEG
-429 QSYLPQYAVAIP
+429 QSYLPQYTVAIP
-441 KDQPQSTL
+441 KDQKQSSL
-449 IEAMFERRTQ
+449 IEAMFERRTKFQ
-459 FEDSL
+459 DSL

-475 AFNLDHT
+475 AFNLDHA

-490 VKIKSEDFST
+490 PKITTSDFSH
-500 GSKALSP
+500 SAKPLNK
-507 SYAYVLGWE
+507 SYAYVLEWD
-516 DYYSPKA
+516 DYLSPKA
-523 LNSLLENNI
+523 LNYLLENHV

-541 SLGNQTFDYG
+541 GLGNQTFDYG
-551 SLMIPSSNQ
+551 SLLIPATNQ
-560 SKSPEE
+560 NKTPDE
-566 IYQIMLGL
+566 IYGL
-574 SNDHKVHGLSTGA
+574 MQKLNEQHKIHGLSTGA
-587 TQGMN
+587 TRGMN
-592 LGSSDFKTLESKT
+592 LGSSDFKTLKPQK
-605 IALLIGPG
+605 IALLVGPG

-629 YDIRLTKLDVS
+629 YDIRVTKLDVS
-640 ELGRKNL
+640 ELGRKDL
-647 SRYTTIIMPA
+647 SRYTSIILPA
-657 TWGRGPD
+657 TWGRGPE
-664 GQASKVLK
+664 GTAAKAIK

-685 SAANWIKNNELLDL
+685 SSAYWINHNELLDL
-699 NLLNAEQTGQQATF
+699 KLLNAEKTGQQATF

-743 YKKNHLPLFRNTTI
+743 YKKSSLPLFRNTTI
-757 FLEPD
+757 FLAPETS
-762 KKAANNPILYE
+762 AADNPILYTKE
-773 ENPLLSGYIS
+773 PLLSGYIS
-783 KENLKTLSGSSAF
+783 QENLDVLSGSSAF
-796 KTGRSG
+796 KTARKG

-826 MNAIFFGDQM
+826 MNALFFGDQM

>member
-1 MTKYLICS
+1 MTKYLFCS
-9 LTLLLGV
+9 LSLLLGV
-16 FTNAQNID
+16 LTHAQSVD
-24 LSYYLPQDI
+24 LSYYLPEDI
-33 SYNPEIPTPE
+33 SYNKEIPTPE

-56 HDKLSRYMEVLA
+56 HDRLSRYMEILA
-68 QRSPRMSIENRGT
+68 EISPRISIEKRSET
-81 TYEGRPLWLLTVTAP
+81 FEGRPLWLLTVTTP
-96 ENHNKFEQIK
+96 ENQKRLDQIK
-106 SDRQRL
+106 SERRKL
-112 LDDQSNNVN
+112 LETNSKGGDSEQVP
-121 IEELPVVLYQG
+121 IVLYQG

-157 GPEIEKTLAQSV
+157 GPEIEKALSGSV

-225 MPSQLPESQARINT
+225 MPSQLPESQARIET

-254 GTNSTFF
+254 GTNATFF

-287 YHAGA
+287 FHAEA

-322 GVGILFEQ
+322 GIGILFEQ

-339 SDNGILTFPFTIRN
+339 SDNGVLTFPFTIKN
-353 QFTAALSTLEAGM
+353 QFTTALSTLKAGIAM
-366 ALKDDLMSYQRDF
+366 KKDLMTYQIDF
-379 YHKMRKNKGSEEVYL
+379 YRNLRQNKGSEEVYL
-394 VQDAHDPAKMKAFV
+394 VQDVFDSAKMKAFV
-408 QLLERQKIKAFRLK
+408 ELLERQKIEAFRLK
-422 EALRSQG
+422 EAVRLGGKSYSP
-429 QSYLPQYAVAIP
+429 QSTVAIP
-441 KDQPQSTL
+441 KDQMQSTL
-449 IEAMFERRTQ
+449 IEAMFEIRTKFQ
-459 FEDSL
+459 DSL

-482 SARVKELG
+482 STRITELG
-490 VKIKSEDFST
+490 EKLSASDFSPIAEPL
-500 GSKALSP
+500 SKG
-507 SYAYVLGWE
+507 YAYVLAWE
-516 DYYSPKA
+516 DYNSPQA
-523 LNSLLENNI
+523 LNYLLEQNV
-532 RVKVAMRPF
+532 RVKVSMRPF

-551 SLMIPSSNQ
+551 SLMIPANNQ
-560 SKSPEE
+560 TKSPEE
-566 IYQIMLGL
+566 IYSLMQELNGR
-574 SNDHKVHGLSTGA
+574 HKIHSLSTGA
-587 TQGMN
+587 TKGMN
-592 LGSSDFKTLESKT
+592 LGSSDFKTIESKT
-605 IALLIGPG
+605 IALLVGSG

-629 YDIRLTKLDVS
+629 YDIRITKLDVAD
-640 ELGRKNL
+640 LARKNL

-664 GQASKVLK
+664 SVATKTLK

-685 SAANWIKNNELLDL
+685 SSAYWINNNELLEL
-699 NLLNAEQTGQQATF
+699 NLLNAEKTGQQATF
-713 EQQERYRGAQ
+713 EQQERFRGAQ

-734 DRSHPINFG
+734 DRSHPVNFG
-743 YKKNHLPLFRNTTI
+743 YKNDKLPLFRNTTI
-757 FLEPD
+757 FLKPD
-762 KKAANNPILYE
+762 SAAANNPIVYDK
-773 ENPLLSGYIS
+773 NPLLSGYIS
-783 KENLKTLSGSSAF
+783 KENLETLSGSSAF